1 MVEIG
6 KENDIRDSDDRSSE
20 CGIPVRK
27 DQGPPFQ
34 RVFIIVRYASF
45 KSTLLLYST
54 LQYGDILFKSE
65 EQILWCYYSEE
76 TSLEKFCIV
85 DSFFL

>member
-1 MVEIG
+1 M
-6 KENDIRDSDDRSSE
+6 RDSRE
-20 CGIPVRK
+20 KGAGLR

-34 RVFIIVRYASF
+34 KVFIIVRYASF

-54 LQYGDILFKSE
+54 LQYVDILFKSE
-65 EQILWCYYSEE
+65 EQTLWCYYSEE

-85 DSFFL
+85 DSFVL